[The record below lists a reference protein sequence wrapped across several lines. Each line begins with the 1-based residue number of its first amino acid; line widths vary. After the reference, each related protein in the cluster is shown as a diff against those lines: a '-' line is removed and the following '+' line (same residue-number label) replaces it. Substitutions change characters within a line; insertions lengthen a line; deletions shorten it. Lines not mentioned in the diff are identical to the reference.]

1 MTGSERFA
9 ALEVRL
15 LAAFVAVAETGSFA
29 EAARRLGYTQS
40 GVSQQIAALERIV
53 DRQLLVRHAGGRRPV
68 EPTDA
73 GAVFLAH
80 SKEVLAKIDQAYHDL
95 AEREAAAANVVR
107 LGVFQSAGVHLV
119 PQLLSE
125 LRANTALTVELQE
138 ARTHAQLVACLDD
151 GAAELAVAVLP
162 LPPHIVAEELG
173 ADPYVAVVSAGSRLA
188 GRPGVSVSELAGLP
202 LLGIERCPH
211 EELVESQLRTFG
223 LDVSRFQ
230 RYEDNQLI
238 QALAAQG
245 PAVAI
250 VPSLV
255 VEGADDGIA
264 VLRLHASLPP
274 RTLVLAQHRDRLLSP
289 AARELKQRALPL
301 LRSLVAQRQQ
311 ERWRSVE
318 AG

>member
-1 MTGSERFA
+1 MTGAERFA
-9 ALEVRL
+9 AVEVRL

-68 EPTDA
+68 ETTPA
-73 GAVFLAH
+73 GEVFLGH
-80 SKEVLAKIDQAYHDL
+80 SKDVLAKMDEAYRDL
-95 AEREAAAANVVR
+95 SEREAAAANLVR
-107 LGVFQSAGVHLV
+107 LAAFPSAAVHLV
-119 PQLLSE
+119 PQLLAE
-125 LRANTALTVELQE
+125 LRASTALTVELQE
-138 ARTHAQLVACLDD
+138 ARAHAQLLASLDE
-151 GAAELAVAVLP
+151 GGAELVVAALP
-162 LPPHIVAEELG
+162 LPAHVVAEEIG
-173 ADPYVAVVSAGSRLA
+173 DDPYVAVVSAGSRLA
-188 GRPGVSVSELAGLP
+188 ARPGVSVSELAGLP

-211 EELVESQLRTFG
+211 EELVESRLRSYG

-230 RYEDNQLI
+230 RYDDNQLI

-255 VEGADDGIA
+255 VEGADESVA

-301 LRSLVAQRQQ
+301 LRSLLARRRP
-311 ERWRSVE
+311 ERWRQAE